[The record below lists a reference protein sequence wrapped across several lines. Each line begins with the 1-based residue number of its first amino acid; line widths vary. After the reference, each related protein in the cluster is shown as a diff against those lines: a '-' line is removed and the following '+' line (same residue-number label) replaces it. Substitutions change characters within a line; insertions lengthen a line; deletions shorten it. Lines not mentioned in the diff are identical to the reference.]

1 MRGLVVLVIVIVA
14 IVTAFTAALFWKAHN
29 IGKIEKML
37 NETNKE
43 LAEHEDIIK
52 NKLKEDIQ
60 ETMNNIIQM
69 EKENIKAD
77 IMRTMRE
84 DLQQLRDGIVT
95 DIADCR
101 FFSKYPSSKCK
112 INWSGW
118 GFTEN
123 SRPDQR
129 VHDSEPNEDDDDD
142 DDHDHIE
149 QDGNI
154 DVDDEEGRTV
164 RWATAKTS
172 GKTIKI
178 KGFPGRI

>member
-1 MRGLVVLVIVIVA
+1 MRGLVVLVIVIFA
-14 IVTAFTAALFWKAHN
+14 IVAAFSAALFWKAHN

-69 EKENIKAD
+69 EKENIKSD

-129 VHDSEPNEDDDDD
+129 VHDSEPNENDD
-142 DDHDHIE
+142 DDHDHDHME
-149 QDGNI
+149 EDGNI
-154 DVDDEEGRTV
+154 DVDDEDGEDGSV
-164 RWATAKTS
+164 GD
-172 GKTIKI
+172 GKNL
-178 KGFPGRI
+178 GENY

>member
-14 IVTAFTAALFWKAHN
+14 IIAAFTAALFWKAHN

-37 NETNKE
+37 NETNKV

-77 IMRTMRE
+77 LMRTMRE
-84 DLQQLRDGIVT
+84 DRQQEQKKLRDGIIT

-118 GFTEN
+118 GFIEN

-129 VHDSEPNEDDDDD
+129 VHDSEPNEDDD
-142 DDHDHIE
+142 HDHME
-149 QDGNI
+149 EDGN
-154 DVDDEEGRTV
+154 DDEDYADEVDGSV
-164 RWATAKTS
+164 GD
-172 GKTIKI
+172 GKNL
-178 KGFPGRI
+178 GENY